1 MNSWVASALF
11 KEWGRHGWGTER
23 EEDEKKEFAFAG
35 FGHVKHEM
43 LTLLTSGKKK
53 EKHWM
58 CKLVFKGDRDGPLR
72 VISQGAAAKAMETEG
87 PT

>member
-1 MNSWVASALF
+1 MGKAWLGHR
-11 KEWGRHGWGTER
+11 EGGGRE
-23 EEDEKKEFAFAG
+23 EFAFAG
-35 FGHVKHEM
+35 FGRVKHEM

-72 VISQGAAAKAMETEG
+72 VISQGAAAKAMEMEG